1 MLTDFSSAPNCFL
14 RELRYACAKR
24 IISPHH
30 CRDFPLMPQQRKR
43 LYEGKTKILY
53 KGPQPGTLVQH
64 FKDDATAFNRQKHA
78 KMEGKGVLN
87 KRISEALFL
96 RLQEMGVRTH
106 FMKSLNMR
114 EQLIREAE
122 VIALEVVVRNAAAG
136 SLVKRL
142 GLKEGQSLP
151 VPLVEYYYKDDQ
163 LGDPLV
169 SEGHILTFQ
178 WSNPREMEYL
188 ETTALRINDYL
199 TGLFHGLGLRLIDL
213 KLEFGRYWDNDE
225 EQILLVDEIS
235 PDSCRLWD
243 TRSGKKMDKDRFRQD
258 LGGLMEA
265 YEDVARRLDV
275 LPARA
280 PKSGGQTP
288 RLVRAK

>member
-1 MLTDFSSAPNCFL
+1 MLGASESDLLPAPD
-14 RELRYACAKR
+14 
-24 IISPHH
+24 S
-30 CRDFPLMPQQRKR
+30 LMTQPRKR

-64 FKDDATAFNRQKHA
+64 FKDDATAFNREKQA

-96 RLQEMGVRTH
+96 RLQEIGIRTH
-106 FMKSLNMR
+106 FLKSLNMR

-122 VIALEVVVRNAAAG
+122 IIPLEVVVRNVAAG
-136 SLVKRL
+136 SLVRRL
-142 GLKEGQSLP
+142 GLKEGKSLP
-151 VPLVEYYYKDDQ
+151 VPLVEYYCKDDQ
-163 LGDPLV
+163 LGDPLI
-169 SEGHILTFQ
+169 SEGHIFTFQ
-178 WSNPREMEYL
+178 WSNPRELEYL

-199 TGLFHGLGLRLIDL
+199 NGLFHGIGLRLIDL
-213 KLEFGRYWDNDE
+213 KLEFGRYWDNEE

-243 TRSGKKMDKDRFRQD
+243 ARSGKKMDKDRFRED

-275 LPARA
+275 LPART
-280 PKSGGQTP
+280 PKRGGQGP